1 LRAVLDANVII
12 SGLLSPDGAPA
23 RVLVAWREGAFELI
37 VSSQLLAELTRA
49 LSYPRLRER
58 VNTQDTKDLLD
69 WLARFATLADDLGQA
84 LVRSADAAD
93 DYLIA
98 LAAGSDALLVSG
110 DKHLL
115 ALADELPILPP
126 VRFLELVESRT
137 GL

>member
-12 SGLLSPDGAPA
+12 SGLLSPGGAPA

-37 VSSQLLAELTRA
+37 VSSQLLAELRRA

-58 VNTQDTKDLLD
+58 IDPQDTTDLLE
-69 WLARFATLADDLGQA
+69 WLTRFATLVDDTGHA
-84 LVRSADAAD
+84 PVRSADSAD

-98 LAAGSDALLVSG
+98 LAAGNDALLVSG

-115 ALADELPILPP
+115 DLADELPILPP
-126 VRFLELVESRT
+126 ARFLALVESV
-137 GL
+137 

>member
-12 SGLLSPDGAPA
+12 SALLSPDGAPA

-37 VSSQLLAELTRA
+37 VSSHLLDELRCA

-58 VNTQDTKDLLD
+58 IDPQDASAVLD
-69 WLARFATLADDLGQA
+69 WLTRFATFAADTGRA
-84 LVRSADAAD
+84 PARSADSAD

-98 LAAGSDALLVSG
+98 LAAGNDALLISG

-115 ALADELPILPP
+115 ALAERLPILPP
-126 VRFLELVESRT
+126 ARFLELVESA
-137 GL
+137 

>member
-1 LRAVLDANVII
+1 MRAVLDANVII
-12 SGLLSPDGAPA
+12 SGLLSPGAAPA

-58 VNTQDTKDLLD
+58 VDPQDTKDLLD
-69 WLARFATLADDLGQA
+69 WLARFATLGDERGHAP
-84 LVRSADAAD
+84 VRSTDSAD

-98 LAAGSDALLVSG
+98 LAAGNDALLVSG

-115 ALADELPILPP
+115 DLADELPILPSA
-126 VRFLELVESRT
+126 RFLALVESV
-137 GL
+137 

>member
-12 SGLLSPDGAPA
+12 SGLLSPGGAPA
-23 RVLVAWREGAFELI
+23 RLLVAWREGAFELI

-58 VNTQDTKDLLD
+58 VDTQDTKDLLD
-69 WLARFATLADDLGQA
+69 WLARFATLADDPGHA
-84 LVRSADAAD
+84 PVHSADAAD

-98 LAAGSDALLVSG
+98 LAAGNDAVLVSG

-115 ALADELPILPP
+115 ELADEFPILPP
-126 VRFLELVESRT
+126 ARFLELVESV
-137 GL
+137 